1 MAEQSRHELE
11 ELRRAFDAL
20 DEELVG
26 LLNKRAELSLQVG
39 RLKQDTEARV
49 LVPER
54 EAEVFSHVEGVN
66 RGPLRDEH
74 LRAIYREVLAGSR
87 ELQRRPRVAY
97 LGPPAT
103 FSNQAALE
111 FF

>member
-1 MAEQSRHELE
+1 M
-11 ELRRAFDAL
+11 
-20 DEELVG
+20 
-26 LLNKRAELSLQVG
+26 
-39 RLKQDTEARV
+39 

-54 EAEVFSHVEGVN
+54 EAEVFSHVESVN

-74 LRAIYREVLAGSR
+74 LRAIYREVLASSR

-111 FF
+111 FFGAATDYLPVATFPDIFAAVQAGQAAGVVGVAGLH